1 MANLVQGSQTK
12 DAWGSGVRT
21 DTFSSTPSCIECS
34 SRSPSLDQP
43 NTNRIT
49 PLHATRFTMDAL
61 RSAIQPI
68 THNLPA
74 PVRDLGVSIIG
85 ETCYQALLLDVDVEN
100 TECIK
105 YAISKGLGI
114 GIIAASSIVKVPQ
127 IVKLVNSKSAE
138 GVSFLSYLLETSAYL
153 ITLAYNVRNGFPFST
168 FGETALILG
177 QNIIISVLVLK
188 YSGRASMAAV
198 LVAVLAAGLATLFA
212 ENVLDMKT
220 LSYLQAGAGVLGVA
234 SKLPQIV
241 AIQQQGGTG
250 QLSAFAVCLSPP
262 HARLVVPCCVL
273 RCKLL
278 KSGACLLDTNEK
290 VFNYLAGSLSR
301 IFTTLQEVDDK
312 LILYGFVSGF
322 LLNAVLALQMIYYWN
337 APSPK
342 AAGKRKTTTAAPI
355 AGKATSTATPRKGP
369 TTRRRG

>member
-1 MANLVQGSQTK
+1 
-12 DAWGSGVRT
+12 
-21 DTFSSTPSCIECS
+21 
-34 SRSPSLDQP
+34 
-43 NTNRIT
+43 
-49 PLHATRFTMDAL
+49 MDAL
-61 RSAIQPI
+61 RSAVQPI

-74 PVRDLGVSIIG
+74 PIRDLGVSIIG
-85 ETCYQALLLDVDVEN
+85 EKCYKALLLDVDTEN

-105 YAISKGLGI
+105 YAVSKGLGI

-127 IVKLVNSKSAE
+127 ILKLVNSKSAE

-177 QNIIISVLVLK
+177 QNVIISVLVLN
-188 YSGRASMAAV
+188 YSGRAGTAAV
-198 LVAVLAAGLATLFA
+198 LIAALAGGLAALFA
-212 ENVLDMKT
+212 ENVLDRKA
-220 LSYLQAGAGVLGVA
+220 LSYLQAGAGLLGVA

-241 AIQQQGGTG
+241 AIYQQGGTG
-250 QLSAFAVCLSPP
+250 QLSAFA
-262 HARLVVPCCVL
+262 
-273 RCKLL
+273 
-278 KSGACLLDTNEK
+278 

-312 LILYGFVSGF
+312 LILYGFISGF
-322 LLNAVLALQMIYYWN
+322 LLNAILALQMMYYWN

-342 AAGKRKTTTAAPI
+342 AQGKRKITAAPT
-355 AGKATSTATPRKGP
+355 KAKSFSGTPKKGP